1 MSYNENPFASSHSLD
16 TNPFDDPATTQ
27 QQSDA
32 TRLEELRQREA
43 DLERRERE
51 LARGE
56 RENERAGV
64 RGRTC
69 RVRNTSRGEGGQ
81 LELSKVV
88 AWQTRKD

>member
-51 LARGE
+51 LAQKSEHIRKHGRNNWPPCEYRSSRQGHVPPLFGE
-56 RENERAGV
+56 
-64 RGRTC
+64 
-69 RVRNTSRGEGGQ
+69 Q
-81 LELSKVV
+81 
-88 AWQTRKD
+88 